1 MHILIFW
8 KLLFSGPY
16 SVWSK
21 KLSQLFFRQAILKLF
36 LNQACYMKF
45 NFQEFEK
52 IDIFVKLNF
61 KTFRQ
66 QQIDDRKY

>member
-1 MHILIFW
+1 
-8 KLLFSGPY
+8 
-16 SVWSK
+16 
-21 KLSQLFFRQAILKLF
+21 
-36 LNQACYMKF
+36 MKF

-66 QQIDDRKY
+66 QQIDENIIRRFNF